1 MDDILA
7 VKIEVAT
14 CEMRRKHT
22 IKRKAVIHVP
32 EFKLTRYFPK
42 RNAIVV
48 LDCTL

>member
-22 IKRKAVIHVP
+22 IKRKAMIP

-42 RNAIVV
+42 RSVIVV
-48 LDCTL
+48 LNCTF